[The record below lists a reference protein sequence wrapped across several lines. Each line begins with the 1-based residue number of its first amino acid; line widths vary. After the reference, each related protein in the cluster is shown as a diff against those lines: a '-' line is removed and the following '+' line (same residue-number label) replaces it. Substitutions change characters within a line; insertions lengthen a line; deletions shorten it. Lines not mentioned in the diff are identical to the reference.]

1 VTVYLNDWNAGDPV
15 PTGTYAYRDDLS
27 PFDLRQGKVE
37 AVAPRDDNLRQ
48 LIRRTAGERPNR
60 GPVLI
65 HEYLDFTGVTVTQAE
80 VYGALYGL

>member
-1 VTVYLNDWNAGDPV
+1 MSVYLNDWNAGDQV
-15 PTGTYAYRDDLS
+15 PTEPYGYRNDLS

-37 AVAPRDDNLRQ
+37 AVSPRNDNLRQ

-65 HEYLDFTGVTVTQAE
+65 HEYLDFTGVDVTQAE